1 MNRHEMPLRTT
12 QPALWEETASDT
24 LVRDISVHLSI
35 TALPVF
41 LC

>member
-1 MNRHEMPLRTT
+1 MLLRTS

-24 LVRDISVHLSI
+24 LVRDISVHLSC